1 MPTDVVMPQMGES
14 ITEGTLTKWLK
25 QPGDTVARDE
35 PLFEISTDKVDAEIP
50 SPAEGVLKEIKAKEG
65 ETIAINT
72 VVAVIDAAGSSN
84 GSSNGTAPQ
93 AAAPS
98 ASTAAAPPSQVGS
111 QTAPGATPGT
121 DVPMPQ
127 MGESITEGTITKWLK
142 KVGDHVQRDEPLF
155 EISTDKVDAEI
166 PSPAEG
172 VLTEIKAEEGQTVAI
187 NTVVA
192 VIGGG
197 APASSAAA
205 AVPVATGQ
213 GDGVATS
220 ASQPGA
226 PGGAAASSG
235 SGAGTS
241 TASSPATEVMMPQMG
256 ESITEGT
263 ITKWLKK
270 VGDQVQR
277 DEPIFEI
284 STDKVDAEIPS
295 PAAGVLTEIKAQE
308 GQTVQI
314 NTVVAVIGGAAGT
327 TGGAA
332 QPQTTQ
338 PAPTATPDTQAQ
350 RAGANVVA
358 EVESGKGPRSSPLVR
373 KIASENGVD
382 LRTAGISGSGFEGR
396 ITKND
401 IVGYINNGGKAV
413 AGAPSPML
421 GQPSSQQGS
430 ATPSVPGTPS
440 HSIAQVSSGTP
451 QQVSSAR
458 QEASTAQSAPA
469 TTAPKQAAAE
479 SAPVLGEVVP
489 MSKMRS
495 IIAKR
500 MVESKQTSA
509 HVHTVFKVDMTRI
522 VRLREKEKTKYE
534 QRNGVKLTFMPFI
547 TRAAITAL
555 RKHPIVNA
563 AVEGQNIRYN
573 KNVNIGI
580 AVALDWGLIVPV
592 LKQTEEKNFLG
603 IARGIVD
610 IADRARNK
618 KLAPDEVA
626 GGTFT
631 LTNSGIFGEQFGTPV
646 INQPQVAILGIGG
659 LNKEALVIQ
668 DKDGGDVI
676 AVRSVQRFTLGF
688 DHRIIDGSDAGKF
701 MTDFKNYLE
710 NWSEDIG

>member
-1 MPTDVVMPQMGES
+1 MPTEVVMPQMGES

-25 QPGDTVARDE
+25 QVGDTIARDE

-50 SPAEGVLKEIKAKEG
+50 SPAAGVLKEIRVTEG
-65 ETIAINT
+65 STVNINSI
-72 VVAVIDAAGSSN
+72 VAVLDGEGGSAAPPAAVLE
-84 GSSNGTAPQ
+84 APKVEAASQ
-93 AAAPS
+93 AEAPKAEAAAP
-98 ASTAAAPPSQVGS
+98 AAV
-111 QTAPGATPGT
+111 GT
-121 DVPMPQ
+121 DVLMPQ

-142 KVGDHVQRDEPLF
+142 KVGDSVQRDEPIF

-166 PSPAEG
+166 PSPAAG
-172 VLTEIKAEEGQTVAI
+172 VLTEIKAAEGSTVSI

-197 APASSAAA
+197 AAAPAAGSPAVTVPGTPTPSSAA
-205 AVPVATGQ
+205 P
-213 GDGVATS
+213 S
-220 ASQPGA
+220 AS
-226 PGGAAASSG
+226 
-235 SGAGTS
+235 
-241 TASSPATEVMMPQMG
+241 TAATEILMPQMG

-270 VGDQVQR
+270 VGDTIQR

-308 GQTVQI
+308 GQTVSI
-314 NTVVAVIGGAAGT
+314 NTVVALIGGSSAGSAAAP
-327 TGGAA
+327 AA
-332 QPQTTQ
+332 A
-338 PAPTATPDTQAQ
+338 APTASAAPAQA
-350 RAGANVVA
+350 APAA
-358 EVESGKGPRSSPLVR
+358 TTSGEAPRSSPLVR
-373 KIASENGVD
+373 KIAKDNGID
-382 LRTAGISGSGFEGR
+382 LAAAGITGSGSAGR
-396 ITKND
+396 VTKND
-401 IVGYINNGGKAV
+401 IVGYIQNGGKPSV
-413 AGAPSPML
+413 AAAPLTP
-421 GQPSSQQGS
+421 G
-430 ATPSVPGTPS
+430 TPSVPGTPS
-440 HSIAQVSSGTP
+440 HSIASVTTGSGTP
-451 QQVSSAR
+451 VSSAR
-458 QEASTAQSAPA
+458 PESSTLQSAPA
-469 TTAPKQAAAE
+469 TTAPAKAAAAP
-479 SAPVLGEVVP
+479 APVLGELVP
-489 MSKMRS
+489 MTKMRS

-522 VRLREKEKTKYE
+522 VRLREKEKNKYE

-547 TRAAITAL
+547 TRAAVEAL

-563 AVEGQNIRYN
+563 AVEGQSIRYN
-573 KNVNIGI
+573 KNINIGI

-592 LKQTEEKNFLG
+592 IKQLEEKNFLG

-646 INQPQVAILGIGG
+646 INQPQAAILGIGG

-676 AVRSVQRFTLGF
+676 AIRSIQRFTLGF

-701 MTDFKNYLE
+701 MTDFKTFLE